1 MAAPLLRKI
10 EAPTASPEDYLSASM
25 KASIDGMAIINS
37 DTTFRF
43 ANEAYAK
50 IYGYS
55 FGHELVGRSWQDF
68 HPSEE
73 VLRLR
78 EFVAPTLQRTRR
90 WRGESV
96 GLRKD
101 GSRFPQ
107 ELSLT
112 QISDSEEAGVLCVL
126 RDITRRKRFEESALL
141 SSNFSKILMESMDYN
156 ATLLRAAQLAIPTFA
171 DACVITSGDETGL
184 IEKVSVGANG
194 DLSIYRSLLGA
205 LPFKISKKHC
215 HRLVHQTQD
224 VEHVLHVTPEILMQL
239 FPDPAVRRE
248 FEDLEITSYI
258 VTPLCVRN
266 RFIGAMGFFRTKWRD
281 PSLYRYYDE
290 QDISL
295 ALELATRVALAVD
308 NCSLL
313 SQAQTAIGAREDLM
327 ASVSHDLKSPLSSI
341 AVSAEMIT
349 RIAQGNSEA
358 EKFIKLS
365 EAIHVSVDR
374 MMALIHELLEI
385 EKIRGGTFSI
395 ARKLIRVDEL
405 IASVLSVFESLARQ
419 KGLNVEKKLPP
430 KIIWFHG
437 DRDRLLQAFSNL
449 LENALKF
456 TPAEGTITISCEQLD
471 REIRF
476 SVSDTGQGISK
487 EDLPRIFERYY
498 QAKSPDKKVGYQQ
511 GTGLGLAISRAIV
524 EAHGGSIWAQSKPG
538 SGSRFYFT
546 IPL

>member
-1 MAAPLLRKI
+1 MAAPLLRKV
-10 EAPTASPEDYLSASM
+10 ESPMASPEDYLSAAM

-37 DTTFRF
+37 DTTYRF
-43 ANEAYAK
+43 VNEAYVK
-50 IYGYS
+50 VYGYS
-55 FGHELVGRSWQDF
+55 STDELVGRSWQDF
-68 HPSEE
+68 HPPEE

-78 EFVAPTLQRTRR
+78 EFVVPLVRRTRT

-96 GLRKD
+96 GIRKD
-101 GSRFPQ
+101 GSRYPQ
-107 ELSLT
+107 EISLT
-112 QISDSEEAGVLCVL
+112 KISDSEEAGVLSVV
-126 RDITRRKRFEESALL
+126 RDITRRKRREESALL
-141 SSNFSKILMESMDYN
+141 SANFSKILMESMDYN
-156 ATLLRAAQLAIPTFA
+156 ATLLRGAELAIPKFA
-171 DACVITSGDETGL
+171 DACVITSGDATGL
-184 IEKVSVGANG
+184 IERVSVGANG
-194 DLSIYRSLLGA
+194 DLSIYKSLLGE

-215 HRLVHQTQD
+215 HRRVHQTQD
-224 VEHVLHVTPEILMQL
+224 VEHLFHVTPELLIQL
-239 FPDPAVRRE
+239 FPDPSIRRE
-248 FEDLEITSYI
+248 FEDLELTSYI

-266 RFIGAMGFFRTKWRD
+266 RFIGAMGFFRTKWRE
-281 PSLYRYYDE
+281 PGLYQNYDE
-290 QDISL
+290 QDIAL

-313 SQAQTAIGAREDLM
+313 SQAQTAISAREDLM

-349 RIAQGNSEA
+349 RIAQGNNEA

-419 KGLNVEKKLPP
+419 KGLNVETKLPP
-430 KIIWFHG
+430 KILWFHG
-437 DRDRLLQAFSNL
+437 DRDRLLQTFSNL

-456 TPAEGTITISCEQLD
+456 TPSGGTVTISAEQLD

-476 SVSDTGQGISK
+476 AVSDTGHGISK

-498 QAKSPDKKVGYQQ
+498 QAKSPDKKVGYHQ

-524 EAHGGSIWAQSKPG
+524 EAHGGSIWAQSKAGLG
-538 SGSRFYFT
+538 SQFYFT
-546 IPL
+546 VPL